1 MFRSKERKIRKALN
15 DYRLPYLEVAILD
28 GSICKKFELQE
39 KKLTLE
45 LTLDFPAEA
54 IKQPLIDD
62 VKSRVFAVDDQL
74 TVDIHVESKIRSHQ
88 FQGTME
94 RIVGVKNI
102 IAVASGKGGVGKS
115 TSTVNLAMALAKT
128 GVRVGVLDADI
139 YGPSIP
145 KMLGTASQE
154 LQGEDKK
161 FHPIFNH
168 GVYSTS
174 IAYMIDA
181 DKALVWRGP
190 MVSRALQQLIH
201 ETMWPDLDY
210 LFIDLP
216 PGTGDVQL
224 TLAQKIPVNG
234 AVIITTPQDIS
245 LIDARRAINL
255 FDKVDIPV
263 LGIIENMSQHV
274 CSECGHVEALFGAG
288 GGKELASQHKV
299 SLLGQLPLDMNI
311 RIHADS
317 GTCLFDSVKN
327 MAIADIYRDTSLNV
341 LAKLSSQK
349 LDYKGKFP
357 RVVVK

>member
-1 MFRSKERKIRKALN
+1 MFRSKERKIRKVLN
-15 DYRLPYLEVAILD
+15 DYRLPYLDIAILD
-28 GSICKKFELQE
+28 DSICKKFELQE
-39 KKLTLE
+39 DRLSLE
-45 LTLDFPAEA
+45 LFVDFPADA
-54 IKQPLIDD
+54 IRESVSCE
-62 VKSRVFAVDDQL
+62 VKTRVLAVDDKL
-74 TVDIHVESKIRSHQ
+74 DVDIHVESKIRCHK

-145 KMLGTASQE
+145 KMLGTANQE

-234 AVIITTPQDIS
+234 AIIITTPQDIS

-255 FDKVDIPV
+255 FDKVGISV
-263 LGIIENMSQHV
+263 LGVIENMSQHV
-274 CSECGHVEALFGAG
+274 CSQCGHAEALFGEG
-288 GGKELASQHKV
+288 GGQELANQHNV
-299 SLLGQLPLDMNI
+299 TLLGQLPLDINI
-311 RIHADS
+311 RSHADQGES
-317 GTCLFDSVKN
+317 LFETKASETIASIYKETCLN
-327 MAIADIYRDTSLNV
+327 IIAE
-341 LAKLSSQK
+341 LSRQPI
-349 LDYKGKFP
+349 DYKGKFP
-357 RVVVK
+357 KVVVQ